1 MGWGKNNQMER
12 IKDTGQF
19 MKIHDKMLVDY
30 IKRKDKLKEKVS
42 RKDFKEIT
50 KKELLK
56 YAKTKRRKK

>member
-1 MGWGKNNQMER
+1 MER

-50 KKELLK
+50 KKALLK
-56 YAKTKRRKK
+56 YAKTKRRKE